1 MTTLFERV
9 QEALAPDYELE
20 QELASGGMG
29 IVFAAREPAL
39 KRRVA
44 VKVLRPELATAT
56 AAERFRREG
65 ETLARAAHPN
75 VVTVHKADE
84 RAGISF
90 LVTELFRDSLAD
102 RLRAGPLPE
111 APALR
116 MTRRLLEGL
125 GHVHEL
131 GIVHRDVKPG
141 NIFFRGDTPVLG
153 DFGIARST
161 APADETLTG
170 TDQHPG
176 TLGYMAPEQLA
187 GREVTPAADLY
198 AAGATL
204 YEMLTGRRWTG
215 VGEVRRA
222 DWSGVRGPVA
232 HVLQRALVHDPRER
246 WPDAETFAG
255 ALRTAGRSAARRSV
269 LGLGAMTVV
278 VLIVVAV
285 FPRPRPIEDAA
296 IEPIPPAQIAVLP
309 FRARAADS
317 AVAQRIA
324 HAISAHLEYA
334 FTDGTFRVT
343 PMQLVMQWWKQSAVP
358 ETLPGSAFGDLRA
371 ARVAWGRLERD
382 GDRYRVVV
390 ELHDSSG
397 VVRSIA
403 SRSLEP
409 GTEIDAGFALAY
421 EIVAD
426 IEPRRAREFQG
437 WPVRGHNSLAV
448 DSLMAGDRAFW
459 RENWAAAE
467 RLYRAAIALDSTLGW
482 ASWGL
487 YNVERWRRVGF
498 DVDLRKV
505 QALYPSDFRALDPL
519 LIAADLQIGLPRLAG
534 YEAAAR
540 AYPNHA
546 SPWLLMGNELFHR
559 GPLWGIGLDSAVA
572 VLRVAAAR
580 DPYMA
585 PVFSTMAWALI
596 RLGRDSASR
605 EALDHYTRLASRST
619 EGELCLQCVI
629 DLARTARFAPQR
641 FDTRLGDFLQDPGG
655 VGTMVRSLRWGL
667 SFGVPE
673 AQVRV
678 SGMLADIATSVEERA
693 DAMVGRALGLVALGR
708 VGQAL
713 ADLDSAARL
722 AGSDELALQAAQWR
736 VVFPAVGLPGV
747 DSGNQARGL
756 DVLQHLASPSR
767 GGSHA
772 ARARWSLAIDAF
784 ASGDATAGRRWGE
797 MLDPGDS
804 AVAGLRA
811 LTAAYEAAA
820 RGDTAEALRRA
831 ALPAGITVQGR
842 LGDPLARAVLQLARG
857 SWLSHAN
864 PKTADQAWLWYE
876 NSDAE
881 GWPGG
886 PPQAAELDWAL
897 ETWGRYLRA
906 ALADATGDRTRSCAL
921 LPDVVHRWKSADPS
935 YTAVRARAAA
945 LLERCTG

>member
-9 QEALAPDYELE
+9 QEALVPDYDLE
-20 QELASGGMG
+20 QELGSGGMG
-29 IVFAAREPAL
+29 IVFVAREPAL

-56 AAERFRREG
+56 AAERFRREA

-75 VVTVHKADE
+75 VVTIHKADQ
-84 RAGISF
+84 RGGISF
-90 LVTELFRDSLAD
+90 IVTELFESSLAD
-102 RLRAGPLPE
+102 RLRAGLLPE

-131 GIVHRDVKPG
+131 GIVHRDIKPG

-161 APADETLTG
+161 SLADETLTG
-170 TDQHPG
+170 TNQQPG
-176 TLGYMAPEQLA
+176 TPAYMAPEQLA
-187 GREVTPAADLY
+187 GHEVTPAADLY

-222 DWSGVRGPVA
+222 DWSSVRAPVA
-232 HVLQRALVHDPRER
+232 HVLQRALAYDPRDR
-246 WPDAETFAG
+246 WPDAEAFAS
-255 ALRTAGRSAARRSV
+255 ALRTAGRSAARRAV
-269 LGLGAMTVV
+269 MGLSAMALVV
-278 VLIVVAV
+278 IVVAV
-285 FPRPRPIEDAA
+285 AIWPPRNGDSGL
-296 IEPIPPAQIAVLP
+296 EPAPPAQVAVLP
-309 FRARAADS
+309 LSAAAADS

-343 PMQLVMQWWKQSAVP
+343 PMQLVMHWWKRSAVL

-397 VVRSIA
+397 AVHPIA

-421 EIVAD
+421 EIVAH

-482 ASWGL
+482 AWWGL
-487 YNVERWRRVGF
+487 YNVERWRRGGF
-498 DVDLRKV
+498 DVDLHRV
-505 QALYPSDFRALDPL
+505 QALYPPDFHALDHL
-519 LIAADLQIGLPRLAG
+519 LIAADLQIGLPRLVG

-572 VLRVAAAR
+572 ALRVAGAR

-585 PVFSTMAWALI
+585 PVFSTMTWALI
-596 RLGRDSASR
+596 RLGRDTEAR
-605 EALDHYTRLASRST
+605 EALSHYGTLASSST
-619 EGELCLQCVI
+619 EGEFSLQSVME
-629 DLARTARFAPQR
+629 LAWTARFAPHQ
-641 FDTRLGDFLQDPGG
+641 FGARLDDFLQAPEGG
-655 VGTMVRSLRWGL
+655 AGAMARSLRWGL

-673 AQVRV
+673 AQVQV
-678 SGMLADIATSVEERA
+678 SGMLADAATSVQQRA
-693 DAMVGRALGLVALGR
+693 DAVVGRALGLVALGR
-708 VGQAL
+708 MRQAL

-736 VVFPAVGLPGV
+736 VVFPALGLPGV
-747 DSGNQARGL
+747 DSGSRALGR
-756 DVLQHLASPSR
+756 DVLLRRASQSGP
-767 GGSHA
+767 GA
-772 ARARWSLAIDAF
+772 DRARWALALDAF
-784 ASGDATAGRRWGE
+784 ASGDDTAGRRWEE

-811 LTAAYEAAA
+811 LTAAYAAAA
-820 RGDTAEALRRA
+820 RGDTAEALRQA
-831 ALPAGITVQGR
+831 APPPDLTIQGR
-842 LGDPLARAVLQLARG
+842 LGDPLARAVLYLSRGAWLAPTDPE
-857 SWLSHAN
+857 A
-864 PKTADQAWLWYE
+864 ADRAWLWYE
-876 NSDAE
+876 NSDVVA
-881 GWPGG
+881 WPSG
-886 PPQAAELDWAL
+886 PPESAELDWAL

-906 ALADATGDRTRSCAL
+906 TLVDATGDPTRSCAL
-921 LPDVVHRWKSADPS
+921 LPDVVHRWKAADPS
-935 YTAVRARAAA
+935 YVAVRTRAAA
-945 LLERCTG
+945 LLGRCTG